1 MSLLKLLLVRELSR
15 VVEKKEGILS
25 KKVRTDKQ

>member
-25 KKVRTDKQ
+25 KKARTDKQ